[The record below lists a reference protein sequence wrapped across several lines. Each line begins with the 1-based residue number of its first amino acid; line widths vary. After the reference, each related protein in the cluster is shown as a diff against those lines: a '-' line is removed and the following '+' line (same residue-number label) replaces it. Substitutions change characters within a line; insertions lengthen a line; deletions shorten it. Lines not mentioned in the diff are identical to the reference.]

1 VEIHV
6 EDSIYPS
13 CTVEHKGPMALLADA
28 RCLVRQ
34 TDKASEKLEEVLQML
49 SLKAL
54 TPHLGP

>member
-1 VEIHV
+1 
-6 EDSIYPS
+6 
-13 CTVEHKGPMALLADA
+13 MALLADA